1 MYGIT
6 IGASQLN
13 TKLSRILLR
22 TAVREIGLRSVSM
35 DLGCE
40 IFPKGKMSADFH
52 NLGTLPF
59 LIDALKIEEIGKL
72 KVPAQLFRS

>member
-1 MYGIT
+1 
-6 IGASQLN
+6 
-13 TKLSRILLR
+13 
-22 TAVREIGLRSVSM
+22 M

-40 IFPKGKMSADFH
+40 TFPKGKTSADFH

-72 KVPAQLFRS
+72 KVPAQLFRSQFGISSGPVALRTLIRDSWTSTASG